1 MTFRPQVPRALLA
14 ALFLAALAAATS
26 GCLSSGGPPPVQPP
40 HCAPPAAGARAP
52 ARADAGPIAVDY
64 LKALGGHRYDQA
76 QGYAHACTSA
86 QQHSLDQLWLWLDS
100 MPSQGIKVADPKV
113 TSAKDGVTVRTTLFA
128 RFGPA
133 PYSAWVSLGP
143 RALRLTQARG
153 TWRVRADVSVAHRS
167 DLAAY
172 GVSWLHHPYFINGQ
186 RVTVI
191 YAKPAD
197 IDAAQ
202 QILDTAE
209 AVVPGLAAR
218 YGGGKAGLRPVIF
231 LVDQKKQAERLA
243 HVDLGKVRTPA
254 GFQYSSFAYVDLP
267 EWENLDEV
275 DQDSMVA
282 HELTHVV
289 TRPMLDGAPHSLLE
303 GIAMY
308 EESAYL
314 SEHGSGMSIE
324 DVAAYYYHHQFP
336 SMRIWRTRVTDW
348 GLPSV
353 NAIQVCYEDAL
364 VMTHVIMDEYGGV
377 PALARLGAAF
387 RRYGGPIRFTK
398 AQVDH
403 AFQRALGVPFSR
415 VVAEAHAYAYRTLG
429 FTG

>member
-1 MTFRPQVPRALLA
+1 
-14 ALFLAALAAATS
+14 
-26 GCLSSGGPPPVQPP
+26 
-40 HCAPPAAGARAP
+40 
-52 ARADAGPIAVDY
+52 
-64 LKALGGHRYDQA
+64 
-76 QGYAHACTSA
+76 
-86 QQHSLDQLWLWLDS
+86 
-100 MPSQGIKVADPKV
+100 MPSQAIKVADPKI
-113 TSAKDGVTVRTTLFA
+113 TAAKDGVTVRTTLFA

-143 RALRLTQARG
+143 RTLRLTQARS
-153 TWRVRADVSVAHRS
+153 TWRVRADVSVVHRS

-197 IDAAQ
+197 IGAAQ

-314 SEHGSGMSIE
+314 AEHGSGMSIE
-324 DVAAYYYHHQFP
+324 DVAAYYYHHEFP

-353 NAIQVCYEDAL
+353 SAIQVCYEDAL
-364 VMTHVIMDEYGGV
+364 AMTHVIMDEYGGV

-387 RRYGGPIRFTK
+387 RSYGGPIRFTK
-398 AQVDH
+398 AQVNH
-403 AFQRALGVPFSR
+403 AFQRALGVPFSQ

-429 FTG
+429 VS

>member
-1 MTFRPQVPRALLA
+1 MPFRPQVPRVLLVALS
-14 ALFLAALAAATS
+14 LAALAAAAS
-26 GCLSSGGPPPVQPP
+26 GCLSSGGPPPVKPP
-40 HCAPPAAGARAP
+40 HCAPPAAGAQAPPRA
-52 ARADAGPIAVDY
+52 AAGPIAIDY
-64 LKALGGHRYDQA
+64 LKALAGHRYDQA
-76 QGYAHACTSA
+76 QNYAHACTSA

-100 MPSQGIKVADPKV
+100 MPSQAFKVAGPRI
-113 TSAKDGVTVRTTLFA
+113 TSAEDGVTVRATLFA

-133 PYSAWVSLGP
+133 PYSAWVTLGP
-143 RALRLTQARG
+143 RTLQLTQARSS
-153 TWRVRADVSVAHRS
+153 WRVRADVSVVHRS

-186 RVTVI
+186 RVTVV

-197 IDAAQ
+197 VEAAQ

-209 AVVPGLAAR
+209 AVVPGLATR
-218 YGGGKAGLRPVIF
+218 YGGGQAGLRPIIF

-267 EWENLDEV
+267 EWENLPEV
-275 DQDSMVA
+275 DQESMVA

-314 SEHGSGMSIE
+314 SEHGSGMSID
-324 DVAAYYYHHQFP
+324 DVAAYYYHHNFP
-336 SMRIWRTRVTDW
+336 SMKIWRLRATDW
-348 GLPSV
+348 GLPNV
-353 NAIQVCYEDAL
+353 DAIHVCYEDAL
-364 VMTHVIMDEYGGV
+364 VMTHVIMDEHGGV

-387 RRYGGPIRFTK
+387 RRYRGPTRFTK
-398 AQVDH
+398 AQVNG
-403 AFQRALGVPFSR
+403 AFERALGVPFSR
-415 VVAEAHAYAYRTLG
+415 IVAEAHAYAYRTLG
-429 FTG
+429 ITG

>member
-1 MTFRPQVPRALLA
+1 MPFRPQVPRALLA
-14 ALFLAALAAATS
+14 TVLLAALAVVAS
-26 GCLSSGGPPPVQPP
+26 GCLASGGPAPVRPP
-40 HCAPPAAGARAP
+40 HCAPPAGVRVP
-52 ARADAGPIAVDY
+52 AKADAGPIAIDY

-76 QGYAHACTSA
+76 QSYAHACTSA
-86 QQHSLDQLWLWLDS
+86 QQQSLDQLWLWLDS
-100 MPSQGIKVADPKV
+100 MPTQAIKVADPKV
-113 TSAKDGVTVRTTLFA
+113 AAAGDGVTVRTTLFA

-143 RALRLTQARG
+143 RTLRLTQARS
-153 TWRVRADVSVAHRS
+153 TWRVRADVSVVHRS

-202 QILDTAE
+202 QILDAAE

-267 EWENLDEV
+267 EWESLPEV

-324 DVAAYYYHHQFP
+324 DVAAYYYHHEFP
-336 SMRIWRTRVTDW
+336 SMKIWRTRVTDW

-377 PALARLGAAF
+377 PALGRLGAAF
-387 RRYGGPIRFTK
+387 RSYGGPVRFTK
-398 AQVDH
+398 AQVNH

-429 FTG
+429 VTG

>member
-1 MTFRPQVPRALLA
+1 MPFRPQVPRALLV
-14 ALFLAALAAATS
+14 ALSLAALAAAGS
-26 GCLSSGGPPPVQPP
+26 GCLSSGGPPPVRPP
-40 HCAPPAAGARAP
+40 HCTPPAAGAQAP
-52 ARADAGPIAVDY
+52 AQADAGPIAIDY
-64 LKALGGHRYDQA
+64 LRALGGHRYDQA
-76 QGYAHACTSA
+76 QTYAHACTA
-86 QQHSLDQLWLWLDS
+86 AEQHSLDRLWLWLDS
-100 MPSQGIKVADPKV
+100 MPSQAIKVADPKI
-113 TSAKDGVTVRTTLFA
+113 TSVKDGVTVRATLFA

-133 PYSAWVSLGP
+133 PYSAWVTLGP
-143 RALRLTQARG
+143 RTLRLTQAKR
-153 TWRVRADVSVAHRS
+153 TWRVRADVSVVHRS

-186 RVTVI
+186 RVTVV
-191 YAKPAD
+191 YAKPSD
-197 IDAAQ
+197 VEAAQ

-209 AVVPGLAAR
+209 SVVPGLAAR
-218 YGGGKAGLRPVIF
+218 YGGGKAGLRPIIF
-231 LVDQKKQAERLA
+231 LVDQKRQAERLA

-267 EWENLDEV
+267 EWENLPEV

-314 SEHGSGMSIE
+314 SEHGSGMSID
-324 DVAAYYYHHQFP
+324 DVAAYYYHHNFP
-336 SMRIWRTRVTDW
+336 SMKIWRLRVTDW
-348 GLPSV
+348 GLGNV
-353 NAIQVCYEDAL
+353 DAIQVCYEDAL

-387 RRYGGPIRFTK
+387 RRYGGPMRFTK
-398 AQVDH
+398 AQVNH
-403 AFQRALGVPFSR
+403 AFEHALGVPFAR

-429 FTG
+429 VAG

>member
-1 MTFRPQVPRALLA
+1 MPFRPQVPRALLA
-14 ALFLAALAAATS
+14 AVSFAALAVAGA
-26 GCLSSGGPPPVQPP
+26 GCLGEGGPAPLRPP
-40 HCAPPAAGARAP
+40 HCAHMPAGARAP
-52 ARADAGPIAVDY
+52 AEADAGPIAIDY
-64 LKALGGHRYDQA
+64 LKALAGHRYDEA
-76 QGYAHACTSA
+76 QSYAHACTSA

-100 MPSQGIKVADPKV
+100 MPSQQFKVADPHI
-113 TSAKDGVTVRTTLFA
+113 TPARDGVTVRATLFA
-128 RFGPA
+128 RFGTK
-133 PYSAWVSLGP
+133 PYSAWVALGP
-143 RALRLTQARG
+143 RTLQLTQAKS
-153 TWRVRADVSVAHRS
+153 TWRVRADVSVVHRA

-186 RVTVI
+186 RVTVV

-197 IDAAQ
+197 VTAAQ

-209 AVVPGLAAR
+209 AVVPGLAER

-254 GFQYSSFAYVDLP
+254 GFQYSSFAYIDLP
-267 EWENLDEV
+267 EWNQMPGV

-314 SEHGSGMSIE
+314 AAHGSGMSIA
-324 DVAAYYYHHQFP
+324 DVAAYYYHHDFP
-336 SMRIWRTRVTDW
+336 SMKVWELRATDW
-348 GLPSV
+348 GLPNV
-353 NAIQVCYEDAL
+353 DAIQICYEDAL
-364 VMTHVIMDEYGGV
+364 VMTHVIMDEYGGAA
-377 PALARLGAAF
+377 ALARLGATF
-387 RRYGGPIRFTK
+387 RRYGGPMRFTP

-403 AFQRALGVPFSR
+403 AFRTALGVPFTR
-415 VVAEAHAYAYRTLG
+415 VVAEAHAYAYRALG
-429 FTG
+429 VAG

>member
-1 MTFRPQVPRALLA
+1 MPFRPQVPRALLA
-14 ALFLAALAAATS
+14 TVLLAALAVVAS
-26 GCLSSGGPPPVQPP
+26 GCLASGGPAPLRPP
-40 HCAPPAAGARAP
+40 HCAAAAGARVP
-52 ARADAGPIAVDY
+52 ARADAGPIAIDY

-76 QGYAHACTSA
+76 QSYAHACTSA
-86 QQHSLDQLWLWLDS
+86 QQQSLDQLWLWLDS
-100 MPSQGIKVADPKV
+100 MPTQAIKAADPKV
-113 TSAKDGVTVRTTLFA
+113 AAAGGGVTVRTTLFA

-143 RALRLTQARG
+143 RTLRLTQARS
-153 TWRVRADVSVAHRS
+153 TWRVRADVSVVHRS

-202 QILDTAE
+202 QILDAAE

-267 EWENLDEV
+267 EWESLPEV

-324 DVAAYYYHHQFP
+324 DVAAYYYHHEFP
-336 SMRIWRTRVTDW
+336 SMKIWRTRVTDW

-377 PALARLGAAF
+377 PALGRLGAAF
-387 RRYGGPIRFTK
+387 RSYGGPVRFTK
-398 AQVDH
+398 AQVNH

-429 FTG
+429 VTG